1 MLTDLWNWFA
11 DPAHWQGEDGVPN
24 RLAEHLGYTMLAL
37 AIALV
42 IAVPLGLFVGHTG
55 RGGVALVS
63 VGNAIRAL
71 PTLGLVTFLFL
82 LFTESGTATVI
93 GLVVLAVPPILAGT
107 YAGLQATDHGVVDAA
122 EGVGMTGWQRLWQV
136 EVPISLP
143 LVLGGIRNAVLQ
155 LVATAAVAAYV
166 GLGGLGRFLLDGL
179 AILDYSEVVAGAILT
194 ALLAIV
200 LDLIFAALQ
209 RAVVPRGVRL
219 AAAAASGKKVTVGG
233 ETA

>member
-1 MLTDLWNWFA
+1 MITDLFRWFG
-11 DPAHWQGEDGVPN
+11 DPAHWSGPDGVPQ
-24 RLAEHLGYTMLAL
+24 RLLEHLGYTFLSL

-55 RGGVALVS
+55 RGGVALVGA
-63 VGNAIRAL
+63 GNAIRAL

-82 LFTESGTATVI
+82 LFTESVTSTII
-93 GLVVLAVPPILAGT
+93 GLVVLAVPPVLAGT

-122 EGVGMTGWQRLWQV
+122 EGVGMTGWQRLWKV

-179 AILDYSEVVAGAILT
+179 AILDYPEVIAGALLT
-194 ALLAIV
+194 TLLAVV
-200 LDLIFAALQ
+200 LDLLFALLNRAL
-209 RAVVPRGVRL
+209 VPRGVRL
-219 AAAAASGKKVTVGG
+219 AAAVKKVT
-233 ETA
+233 A

>member
-1 MLTDLWNWFA
+1 MITDLVRWFG
-11 DPAHWQGEDGVPN
+11 DPAHWSGPGGIPQ
-24 RLAEHLGYTMLAL
+24 RLLEHVGYTALSL

-42 IAVPLGLFVGHTG
+42 VAVPLGLFVGHTG

-82 LFTESGTATVI
+82 LFTESVTSTII

-179 AILDYSEVVAGAILT
+179 AILDYSEVIAGALLT
-194 ALLAIV
+194 TLLAIV
-200 LDLIFAALQ
+200 LDLLFALLNRAL
-209 RAVVPRGVRL
+209 VPRGVRL
-219 AAAAASGKKVTVGG
+219 AAAVKKV
-233 ETA
+233 AA

>member
-1 MLTDLWNWFA
+1 MITDLFHWFG
-11 DPAHWQGEDGVPN
+11 DPAHWSGPDGIPQ
-24 RLAEHLGYTMLAL
+24 RLLEHLGYTAL
-37 AIALV
+37 SLVIALV

-63 VGNAIRAL
+63 AGNAIRAL

-82 LFTESGTATVI
+82 LFTESVTSTII

-122 EGVGMTGWQRLWQV
+122 EGVGMTGWQRLWKV

-179 AILDYSEVVAGAILT
+179 AILDYSEVIAGALLT
-194 ALLAIV
+194 TLLAIV
-200 LDLIFAALQ
+200 LDVLFALLNRAL
-209 RAVVPRGVRL
+209 VPRGVRL
-219 AAAAASGKKVTVGG
+219 ATAAATGKKVV
-233 ETA
+233 A